1 MSKSRCLIIDDEAD
15 ARRIFREAVFAACQD
30 VEIEE
35 AGTPGEAADA
45 IRSGK
50 YTIALVDF
58 NLIGSTSGNFEGIGF
73 ARDLST
79 SGCDVIMISGM
90 PQRELATLALEVG
103 NASFIRKPV
112 SHAELVAAVKVTLRN
127 RETRPPRRGE
137 LPPGLE
143 IDSHNFRLMLW
154 KGRRVVLSTTPYSL
168 AHCLARNHGKLVLHT
183 ELLECLT
190 SGTKSDLHS
199 QMRHVKDA
207 FRDVDEEFSA
217 IESVF
222 GRGYIWK
229 S

>member
-1 MSKSRCLIIDDEAD
+1 MTKMRCLIIDDEAD
-15 ARRIFREAVFAACQD
+15 ARRIFREAASAACKD
-30 VEIEE
+30 MEIEE
-35 AGTPGEAADA
+35 AGTPDEATNA

-50 YTIALVDF
+50 YAIALVDC

-103 NASFIRKPV
+103 NASFIKKPA
-112 SHAELVAAVKVTLRN
+112 SYSELVAAIKLTLRN
-127 RETRPPRRGE
+127 REMRPPRRGE

-143 IDSHNFRLMLW
+143 IDSHNFRLVLW
-154 KGRRVVLSTTPYSL
+154 NGKRVSLSPALYSL
-168 AHCLARNHGKLVLHT
+168 VHCLARDHGKLVPHQD
-183 ELLECLT
+183 LLKCLT
-190 SGTKSDLHS
+190 SGGMADLHS
-199 QMRHVKDA
+199 QIRRLKDA
-207 FRDVDEEFSA
+207 FRAVDSRFSA
-217 IESVF
+217 IESMS